1 MDIRLQWGD
10 LSALSASVDAVRE
23 GLDGL
28 DISAAMEGAEVAMPG
43 SVSAGRVGAAA
54 AEINRYR
61 TALSGLYGTVGHGT
75 RSMTASHQGN
85 DEAVAGSASVLSR
98 EAAAGAAQW
107 ASMKG
112 LD

>member
-61 TALSGLYGTVGHGT
+61 TALSGLYGTVA
-75 RSMTASHQGN
+75 RRISKP
-85 DEAVAGSASVLSR
+85 SALPR
-98 EAAAGAAQW
+98 EHRRTAAGQHQRHAEGHA
-107 ASMKG
+107 
-112 LD
+112 